1 MVLSGLVL
9 APNRMPEHPG
19 MLEPRPQLSTTITN
33 ANDNANTNDNDH
45 QCNTNDNDHQY
56 NTNWDEYIYLKKQF
70 NSGSNDRLDALGFD
84 SIAKFTARA

>member
-1 MVLSGLVL
+1 
-9 APNRMPEHPG
+9 MPEHPG

-33 ANDNANTNDNDH
+33 ANAD
-45 QCNTNDNDHQY
+45 TNDNDHQY